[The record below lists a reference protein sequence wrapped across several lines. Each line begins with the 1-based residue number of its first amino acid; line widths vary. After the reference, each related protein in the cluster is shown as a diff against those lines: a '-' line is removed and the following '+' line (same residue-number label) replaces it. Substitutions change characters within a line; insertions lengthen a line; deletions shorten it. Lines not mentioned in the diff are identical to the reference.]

1 MFPVRK
7 VTAEH
12 VSPLREEET
21 RGFFFLRLVCT
32 TCMFLILV
40 GSPGNLGRC
49 GESQAVT
56 RDLVIFQLFCYYIE
70 KSVHLPGVFC
80 F

>member
-21 RGFFFLRLVCT
+21 RAFFFSQIGLHDVHVLNFSGPPRESRPLRRKP
-32 TCMFLILV
+32 
-40 GSPGNLGRC
+40 SGN
-49 GESQAVT
+49 A
-56 RDLVIFQLFCYYIE
+56 
-70 KSVHLPGVFC
+70 
-80 F
+80 